1 MAVSEDFAAHVQE
14 LLRSL
19 GEVRIKK
26 MFGGAGVYAHDL
38 MFGLIAGETLYLKVD
53 DLSAAEFE
61 AAGSQPF
68 VFEMKD
74 GSSIAMR
81 YWRLPDEAAD
91 DPEAAERWAR
101 LALDAALRAKKPK
114 KPKKKSAARADIGP
128 GPWDG

>member
-1 MAVSEDFAAHVQE
+1 MAVSEDYAAHVRE
-14 LLRSL
+14 LLSSL

-53 DLSAAEFE
+53 DVTQEEFA
-61 AAGSQPF
+61 AAGSEPF
-68 VFEMKD
+68 VFEMK
-74 GSSIAMR
+74 GGASIAMR

-91 DPEAAERWAR
+91 DPQAAERWAR
-101 LALDAALRAKKPK
+101 LALDAALRARKPK
-114 KPKKKSAARADIGP
+114 KGARADIGP